1 MKQYKYKIKVFQ
13 YNSLNTIKLRKKFLL
28 LIFKKLSISNE
39 NWKFTQTKNSKWK
52 LSKNDPPYWQS

>member
-39 NWKFTQTKNSKWK
+39 N
-52 LSKNDPPYWQS
+52 